1 MSCGSS
7 GKLQADSPLVDRLVY
22 SPNVGVRKGAGF
34 PKFLIMHYTGLESA
48 ARSIAVLSDP
58 VCEVSCHYVVDVD
71 GCIVQMVQE
80 ADRAWHAGV
89 SYWQGETDINSYS
102 IGIEIQNEGHV
113 AGLPDFPEEQMLAVE
128 QLALDIFRRHRMRP
142 EHVLAHSDIAPQR
155 KIDPGEKFDWARL
168 HRSGVGHWVVPMPP
182 TVAPEVDPA
191 VAHGSVKTCQRLLAS
206 YGYAVPVDGL
216 LSEPTRKVISAFQR
230 HFRPERVDGLPDE
243 STISTLE
250 QLIAGLGDTAA
261 AVT

>member
-1 MSCGSS
+1 MSPGSS
-7 GKLQADSPLVDRLVY
+7 GRLVPDSSLVDRLVH
-22 SPNVGVRKGAGF
+22 SPNVGVRKGDGF
-34 PKFLIMHYTGLESA
+34 PKFLIMHYTGLETV

-58 VCEVSCHYVVDVD
+58 ACEVSCHYVVDVD
-71 GCIVQMVQE
+71 GSVVQMVQE

-113 AGLPDFPEEQMLAVE
+113 ADLPDFPEPQMLAVE
-128 QLALDIFRRHRMRP
+128 QLALDIVRRHQMRP

-168 HRSGVGHWVVPMPP
+168 NRSGVGHWVMPMPP
-182 TVAPEVDPA
+182 TVAREIDPA
-191 VAHGSVKTCQRLLAS
+191 VAHSSVTTCQRLLAS
-206 YGYAVPVDGL
+206 YGYDVPVDGL

-230 HFRPERVDGLPDE
+230 HFRPERVDGLPDQ
-243 STISTLE
+243 STIGTL
-250 QLIAGLGDTAA
+250 QRLIDGLGCTKT
-261 AVT
+261 VST